1 MLCSV
6 FFEKIF
12 CTAGLA
18 MGATVSVGQAVGAGD
33 KRRAAECVGNTV
45 TLFMV
50 LAVALTVVLLLVSV
64 RGIVAAVSLVSV
76 VICLAAYA
84 LIRRRERTM
93 ETAG

>member
-1 MLCSV
+1 M

-12 CTAGLA
+12 CTAGLD

-50 LAVALTVVLLLVSV
+50 LAVALTVVLLVSV

-76 VICLAAYA
+76 MICLAAYA
-84 LIRRRERTM
+84 LIRRRERAM

>member
-1 MLCSV
+1 
-6 FFEKIF
+6 
-12 CTAGLA
+12 
-18 MGATVSVGQAVGAGD
+18 MGATVSNGQAVGAGD

-50 LAVALTVVLLLVSV
+50 LAAALTAVLLVSV

-84 LIRRRERTM
+84 LIRRRERAM

>member
-1 MLCSV
+1 M

-12 CTAGLA
+12 CAAGLA
-18 MGATVSVGQAVGAGD
+18 MGATVSIGQAVGAGD

-50 LAVALTVVLLLVSV
+50 LAVALTAVLLVSV
-64 RGIVAAVSLVSV
+64 RGIVAAGSLVSV

-84 LIRRRERTM
+84 LIRRRERAM

>member
-1 MLCSV
+1 
-6 FFEKIF
+6 
-12 CTAGLA
+12 
-18 MGATVSVGQAVGAGD
+18 MGTTVSLGQAVGAGD

-50 LAVALTVVLLLVSV
+50 LAAALTAVLLVSV
-64 RGIVAAVSLVSV
+64 RGIVAAGSLVSV

-84 LIRRRERTM
+84 LIRRRERAM